1 MSRVS
6 ATLLLCLACWSLP
19 AVSLELTAE
28 EQAWLAAHP
37 ELSLG
42 VDHNWPP
49 YEFIDDNER
58 YQGLADYRTDYIRQ
72 TQQRGAEGVQSRQ
85 FNQYLNF
92 ITKLDQA
99 LEQQNLQIQQA
110 QRVVDMR
117 RTAWLTMQKKR
128 KAIELLI
135 DKELAASQQRQ
146 NKLEQKLLDE
156 IATQQFFRRLQQT
169 GV

>member
-1 MSRVS
+1 M
-6 ATLLLCLACWSLP
+6 ALKQLQLLVQVQKEKEEKLLANF
-19 AVSLELTAE
+19 V
-28 EQAWLAAHP
+28 QAQQFLQTCN
-37 ELSLG
+37 
-42 VDHNWPP
+42 D
-49 YEFIDDNER
+49 R

-117 RTAWLTMQKKR
+117 RTTWLAMQKKR

-146 NKLEQKLLDE
+146 NRLEQKLLDE
-156 IATQQFFRRLQQT
+156 IATQQFFRRLQQQ

>member
-1 MSRVS
+1 M
-6 ATLLLCLACWSLP
+6 ALKQLQLLVQVQKEKEEKLLANF
-19 AVSLELTAE
+19 V
-28 EQAWLAAHP
+28 QAQQFLQTCN
-37 ELSLG
+37 
-42 VDHNWPP
+42 D
-49 YEFIDDNER
+49 R

-146 NKLEQKLLDE
+146 NRLEQKLLDE
-156 IATQQFFRRLQQT
+156 IATQQFFRRLQQQEA
-169 GV
+169 

>member
-1 MSRVS
+1 M
-6 ATLLLCLACWSLP
+6 ALKQLQLLVQVQKEKEEKLLANF
-19 AVSLELTAE
+19 V
-28 EQAWLAAHP
+28 QAQQFLQTCN
-37 ELSLG
+37 
-42 VDHNWPP
+42 D
-49 YEFIDDNER
+49 R

-135 DKELAASQQRQ
+135 DKELSASQQRQ
-146 NKLEQKLLDE
+146 NRLEQKLLDE
-156 IATQQFFRRLQQT
+156 IATQQFFRRLQQN

>member
-1 MSRVS
+1 M
-6 ATLLLCLACWSLP
+6 ALKQLQLLVQVQKEKEEKLLANF
-19 AVSLELTAE
+19 V
-28 EQAWLAAHP
+28 QAQQFLQTCN
-37 ELSLG
+37 
-42 VDHNWPP
+42 D
-49 YEFIDDNER
+49 R

-146 NKLEQKLLDE
+146 NRLEQKLLDA
-156 IATQQFFRRLQQT
+156 IATQQFFRRLQQ

>member
-1 MSRVS
+1 M
-6 ATLLLCLACWSLP
+6 ALKQLQLLVQVQKEKEEKLLANF
-19 AVSLELTAE
+19 V
-28 EQAWLAAHP
+28 QAQQFLQTCN
-37 ELSLG
+37 
-42 VDHNWPP
+42 D
-49 YEFIDDNER
+49 R

-99 LEQQNLQIQQA
+99 LEHQNLQIQQA

-135 DKELAASQQRQ
+135 DKELASSQQRQ
-146 NKLEQKLLDE
+146 NRLEQKLLDE
-156 IATQQFFRRLQQT
+156 IATQQFFRRLQQQ

>member
-1 MSRVS
+1 M
-6 ATLLLCLACWSLP
+6 ALKQLQLLVQVQKEKEEKLLANF
-19 AVSLELTAE
+19 V
-28 EQAWLAAHP
+28 QAQQFLQTCN
-37 ELSLG
+37 
-42 VDHNWPP
+42 D
-49 YEFIDDNER
+49 R

-146 NKLEQKLLDE
+146 NRLEQQLLDE
-156 IATQQFFRRLQQT
+156 IATQQFFRRLQQQ

>member
-1 MSRVS
+1 M
-6 ATLLLCLACWSLP
+6 ALKQLQLLVQVQKDKEEKLLANFTQSQQFLQTC
-19 AVSLELTAE
+19 
-28 EQAWLAAHP
+28 
-37 ELSLG
+37 
-42 VDHNWPP
+42 
-49 YEFIDDNER
+49 NER

>member
-1 MSRVS
+1 M
-6 ATLLLCLACWSLP
+6 ALKQLQLLVQVQKEKEEKLLANF
-19 AVSLELTAE
+19 V
-28 EQAWLAAHP
+28 QAQQFLQTCN
-37 ELSLG
+37 
-42 VDHNWPP
+42 D
-49 YEFIDDNER
+49 R

-146 NKLEQKLLDE
+146 NRLEQKLLDE
-156 IATQQFFRRLQQT
+156 IATQQFFRRLQQQ

>member
-1 MSRVS
+1 M
-6 ATLLLCLACWSLP
+6 ALKQLQLLVQVQKEKEEKLLANF
-19 AVSLELTAE
+19 V
-28 EQAWLAAHP
+28 QAQQFLQTCN
-37 ELSLG
+37 
-42 VDHNWPP
+42 D
-49 YEFIDDNER
+49 R

-135 DKELAASQQRQ
+135 DKELASSQQRQ
-146 NKLEQKLLDE
+146 NRLEQKLLDE
-156 IATQQFFRRLQQT
+156 IATQQFFRRLQQQ

>member
-1 MSRVS
+1 M
-6 ATLLLCLACWSLP
+6 ALKQLQLLVQVQKEKEEKLLANF
-19 AVSLELTAE
+19 V
-28 EQAWLAAHP
+28 QAQQFLQTCN
-37 ELSLG
+37 
-42 VDHNWPP
+42 D
-49 YEFIDDNER
+49 R

-146 NKLEQKLLDE
+146 NRLERKLLDE
-156 IATQQFFRRLQQT
+156 IATQQFFRRLQQQ